1 MIALL
6 VATGDGSAAVNNDVF
21 GTLVLATMVTSLAT
35 RILAGTREAI
45 GTVKLLD
52 LATESEY
59 QIERQGTLFVA
70 KYAMGHGVLRSEC
83 AVEVR

>member
-1 MIALL
+1 MI
-6 VATGDGSAAVNNDVF
+6 VAHPS
-21 GTLVLATMVTSLAT
+21 
-35 RILAGTREAI
+35 AI

-70 KYAMGHGVLRSEC
+70 KYAMGHGVLRPEAS
-83 AVEVR
+83 VVIG